1 MLLLFRAL
9 GTAAK
14 ALPILFCFAYSLTT
28 SERNSDFVVCDLHHG
43 ISIRRRIHCL
53 RVQNSLWMRQQ
64 TSVQTLME
72 QTIAFLFIQGIILLN
87 LHTCFVSIILVVDKW
102 GLSLE
107 CSFYFTAKA
116 WFKTCVNFYIKTN
129 LFLSFWSFTFL
140 ARLDGWTVLVELLI
154 S

>member
-107 CSFYFTAKA
+107 CSFYCKGLIQNL
-116 WFKTCVNFYIKTN
+116 CINFYIKTN

>member
-14 ALPILFCFAYSLTT
+14 ALPILFCFAYSLIT

-72 QTIAFLFIQGIILLN
+72 QAIAFLFIQWIILLN

-107 CSFYFTAKA
+107 CSFYCKGLIQNL
-116 WFKTCVNFYIKTN
+116 CINFYIKTN

-140 ARLDGWTVLVELLI
+140 ARLDGRTVLVELLI

>member
-14 ALPILFCFAYSLTT
+14 ALPILFCFAYSLIT

-64 TSVQTLME
+64 TSVQALME
-72 QTIAFLFIQGIILLN
+72 QAIAFLFIQWIILLN

-107 CSFYFTAKA
+107 CSFYCKGLIQNL
-116 WFKTCVNFYIKTN
+116 CINFYIKTN

-140 ARLDGWTVLVELLI
+140 ARLDGRTVLVELLI

>member
-107 CSFYFTAKA
+107 CSFYCKGLIQNL
-116 WFKTCVNFYIKTN
+116 CINFYIKTN

-140 ARLDGWTVLVELLI
+140 ARLDGRTVLVELLI

>member
-14 ALPILFCFAYSLTT
+14 ALPILFCFAYSLIT

-107 CSFYFTAKA
+107 CSFYCKGLIQNL
-116 WFKTCVNFYIKTN
+116 CINFYIKTN

-140 ARLDGWTVLVELLI
+140 ARLDGRTVLVELLI